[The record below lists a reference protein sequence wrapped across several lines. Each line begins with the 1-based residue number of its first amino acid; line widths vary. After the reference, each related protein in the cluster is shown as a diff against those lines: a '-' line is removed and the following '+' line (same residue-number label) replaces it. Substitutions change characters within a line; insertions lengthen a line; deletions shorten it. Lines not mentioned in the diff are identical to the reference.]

1 MTLTRKRRLSRG
13 GGRSGRSGALG
24 GRPLHPPRKRSRP
37 LPTAARASHNR
48 RSVATN
54 LRNVV
59 ILRVSFEEIRD
70 QFTAVGSSDTLP
82 RMVSSLERLSSLAE
96 GQRRISEVREQ
107 QRSIRRLLAKVQR
120 ADKKAIHSTTAIETS
135 LEDIIATATTTFTI
149 SAARFVEYGEEY
161 KATED
166 QSQTERSIT
175 AGLMACLDGV
185 TVDNDDLAS
194 LKRSVQ
200 ALRKEVK
207 AYMKAVQSLLTKRN
221 KLQAKLDA
229 LEDDILSYAQT
240 SAPSQ
245 PLTSTERSRRQR
257 QNEQDRL
264 HRLTAK
270 IRLLF
275 RKVRA
280 LHPNASV
287 TEYARLIHTTGV
299 VTGKL

>member
-1 MTLTRKRRLSRG
+1 M
-13 GGRSGRSGALG
+13 
-24 GRPLHPPRKRSRP
+24 
-37 LPTAARASHNR
+37 
-48 RSVATN
+48 
-54 LRNVV
+54 